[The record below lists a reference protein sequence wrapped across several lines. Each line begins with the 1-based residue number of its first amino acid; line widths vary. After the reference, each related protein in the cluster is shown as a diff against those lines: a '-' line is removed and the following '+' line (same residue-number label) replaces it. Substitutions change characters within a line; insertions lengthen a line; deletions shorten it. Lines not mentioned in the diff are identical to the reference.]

1 MVRRVALFV
10 VAGALAAAGGAW
22 AGTGSHS
29 VDVKLEKPTIVSGQ
43 KLPPGDYQ
51 LSWTGDSSP
60 VEVAIERGSKTVAK
74 VDAKVEQLAQP
85 SPNKELITRAAKD
98 GSRALE
104 EVRLG
109 GKKTAL
115 VFPVS

>member
-10 VAGALAAAGGAW
+10 AAGALAAGGAAW
-22 AGTGSHS
+22 AGTESHS
-29 VDVKLEKPTIVSGQ
+29 VRVKLEQPTVVSGQ
-43 KLPPGDYQ
+43 KLPAGDYQ

-60 VEVAIERGSKTVAK
+60 VNVAIEKGSKVVAK
-74 VDAKVEQLAQP
+74 VDAKVEQRAEP
-85 SPNKELITRAAKD
+85 SPNEELITRAAKD

-115 VFPVS
+115 FFPVS

>member
-10 VAGALAAAGGAW
+10 AAGALAAGGAAW
-22 AGTGSHS
+22 AGPSHS
-29 VDVKLEKPTIVSGQ
+29 VAVKLEQPTVVNGQ
-43 KLPPGDYQ
+43 KLPAGNYE

-60 VEVAIERGSKTVAK
+60 VNVEIERGSKVVAK
-74 VDAKVEQLAQP
+74 VDAKVEQLAEP
-85 SPNKELITRAAKD
+85 SPNEELITRATKD

-104 EVRLG
+104 EVRLA